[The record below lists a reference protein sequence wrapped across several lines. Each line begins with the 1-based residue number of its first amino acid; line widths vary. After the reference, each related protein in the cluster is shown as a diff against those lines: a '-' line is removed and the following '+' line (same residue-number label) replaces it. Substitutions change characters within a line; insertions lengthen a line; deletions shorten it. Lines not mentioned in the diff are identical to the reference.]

1 MSQKE
6 FSEEKIRDAHRADE
20 LTKNSGQWTVADDSS
35 RQEEL
40 DEILAEFDS
49 IEELEEANWRKLPVS
64 DPD

>member
-6 FSEEKIRDAHRADE
+6 ISEEKIRSAHRADE
-20 LTKNSGQWTVADDSS
+20 LTKNSGQWTVADDSN

-49 IEELEEANWRKLPVS
+49 IEELEEAAGL
-64 DPD
+64 